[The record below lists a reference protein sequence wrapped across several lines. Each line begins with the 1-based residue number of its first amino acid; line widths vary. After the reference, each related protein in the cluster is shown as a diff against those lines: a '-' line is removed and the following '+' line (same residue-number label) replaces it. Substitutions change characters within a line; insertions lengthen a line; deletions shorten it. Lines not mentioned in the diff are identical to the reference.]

1 MNAMAA
7 GFGAAAAA
15 CNVRLCLSC
24 FQGFG
29 GIPGNAASDDN
40 RHAIQIMRTRM
51 PKPGARGQRS
61 HTGRLQEGAA
71 LRANVS
77 KVHSLDSQHT
87 KRESPG
93 YLEGCNLETTGRSG
107 CGCCRCSEANGFGSV
122 LVKAA
127 KSQNRWMRVNA
138 GTSPRW
144 GMGLS
149 GFLPDRELIH
159 GWS

>member
-40 RHAIQIMRTRM
+40 RHAIQVMRTRM

-87 KRESPG
+87 KESLLVVSRDATSKQPAAAAVDVVDV
-93 YLEGCNLETTGRSG
+93 R
-107 CGCCRCSEANGFGSV
+107 RPMDSEAS
-122 LVKAA
+122 
-127 KSQNRWMRVNA
+127 W
-138 GTSPRW
+138 
-144 GMGLS
+144 
-149 GFLPDRELIH
+149 
-159 GWS
+159 